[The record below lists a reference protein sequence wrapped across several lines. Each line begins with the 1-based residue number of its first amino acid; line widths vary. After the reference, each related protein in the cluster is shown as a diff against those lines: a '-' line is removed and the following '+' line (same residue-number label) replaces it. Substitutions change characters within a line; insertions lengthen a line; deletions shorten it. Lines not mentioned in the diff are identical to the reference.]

1 MIIWQLKESLRIAG
15 QAMKEALEPCAS
27 MYDTR
32 TLILRN
38 MAKHSKFI
46 RDLWS
51 HPETTRI
58 ISEVAGISLTV
69 VMPIEMDHTNI
80 QTSSSTIQEMSSQ
93 RVETTAEEANYD
105 RLAADSVVPWHY
117 DSYPYVCSD
126 AQRYHL
132 YDWWRDIHHNLAS
145 PTQKGNVNES

>member
-1 MIIWQLKESLRIAG
+1 MMIWQLKESLHIAG
-15 QAMKEALEPCAS
+15 QAMKEASEPYAS

-38 MAKHSKFI
+38 IAKHSKFI

-69 VMPIEMDHTNI
+69 VMPIEMGHTNI
-80 QTSSSTIQEMSSQ
+80 QTSSSTIQEMMPEFQIEPSSQ

-105 RLAADSVVPWHY
+105 RLAADSVVPW
-117 DSYPYVCSD
+117 
-126 AQRYHL
+126 Q
-132 YDWWRDIHHNLAS
+132 
-145 PTQKGNVNES
+145 